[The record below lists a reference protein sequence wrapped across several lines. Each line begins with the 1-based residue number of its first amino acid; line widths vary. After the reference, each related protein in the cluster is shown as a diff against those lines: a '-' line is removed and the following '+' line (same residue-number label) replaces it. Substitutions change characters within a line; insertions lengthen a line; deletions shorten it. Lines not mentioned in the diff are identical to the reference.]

1 MKGLWLGAIGVAAVA
16 LALGGITWA
25 RPAGGGGGGGGAK
38 APVTPATP
46 TPPANDC
53 DLADVQKMPWCK
65 QCNKLVEKEELDGPK
80 HKTCST
86 PVTSVSVCV
95 KTYYSCETCG
105 KTSKSAGTCAT
116 DKKAMTKQVS
126 LSRLIWRCP
135 TCHGKAEAPGKCANA
150 TCKGKTLVQSC
161 ELSGALP
168 HVRTWP
174 Q

>member
-25 RPAGGGGGGGGAK
+25 RPAAGGGGEGAK
-38 APVTPATP
+38 TPA
-46 TPPANDC
+46 PPANDC

-65 QCNKLVEKEELDGPK
+65 QCNKLVEKSEVDGTK
-80 HKTCST
+80 HKTCSS
-86 PVTSVSVCV
+86 PVTSISVCV

-105 KTSKSAGTCAT
+105 KTSKSAGTCPT

-126 LSRLIWRCP
+126 PSRLIWCCP
-135 TCHGKAEAPGKCANA
+135 ACHGKAEAPGKCANA
-150 TCKGKTLVQSC
+150 ACKGKTLVQAC

-168 HVRTWP
+168 HVRMWP